1 MIQLGSF
8 HGSHWTRAYLRRK
21 VPLGTPSYNIQRVE
35 ELVNSLLEAFVLGGV
50 IDFLHP
56 AAEFT
61 E

>member
-1 MIQLGSF
+1 
-8 HGSHWTRAYLRRK
+8 